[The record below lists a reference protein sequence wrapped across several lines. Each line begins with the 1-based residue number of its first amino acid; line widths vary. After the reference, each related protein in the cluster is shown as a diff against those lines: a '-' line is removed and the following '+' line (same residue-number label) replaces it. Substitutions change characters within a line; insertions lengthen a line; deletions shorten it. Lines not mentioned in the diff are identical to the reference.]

1 MLQRADRRI
10 YSGQL
15 TFDPIAPKLKHAQF
29 ALLVA
34 APVVV
39 AAFVANWTAAKGGKH
54 EKVGQSPMVLA
65 SQSGGPSA
73 LFPPEMAMK
82 QP

>member
-1 MLQRADRRI
+1 LLLQRADRRV

-39 AAFVANWTAAKGGKH
+39 AALVANWTAAKGGKH
-54 EKVGQSPMVLA
+54 EKVDESPVVLA
-65 SQSGGPSA
+65 SQSGEPSA
-73 LFPPEMAMK
+73 VFPPQK
-82 QP
+82 WP